1 MRNVVFAGFVWLMA
15 PDGTLAQA
23 PPRLLPQIA
32 YQRLD
37 SLERV
42 ALTAAT
48 FNERLHA
55 VTTIAGIAIG
65 PGCEDPRGASP
76 PPTRYPGIVRRLA
89 GIYRQSQD
97 PDLRHGII
105 EFMPMLAECAEV
117 AAFLAAAAEEVPAS
131 PPPPPTG
138 SVLVDDDL
146 RGSVQS
152 QAIGSLLRLG
162 TRGEATL
169 RRLHTQG
176 TVREPVAKA
185 ALDRLARN
193 GFRRLQMR

>member
-1 MRNVVFAGFVWLMA
+1 MRHLILAGFVWLIA
-15 PDGTLAQA
+15 PANTFAQA
-23 PPRLLPQIA
+23 PPRLPPQVA

-42 ALTAAT
+42 ALTAAS

-55 VTTIAGIAIG
+55 VTTIVGVAIG
-65 PGCEDPRGASP
+65 PSCEEAGGGPRQ
-76 PPTRYPGIVRRLA
+76 TRYPGIVRRLA

-117 AAFLAAAAEEVPAS
+117 AGFLAAAAEEVPAS
-131 PPPPPTG
+131 PPPSPAG

-176 TVREPVAKA
+176 TVREPLAKA
-185 ALDRLARN
+185 ALETLARN
-193 GFRRLQMR
+193 GFRRPRMK